1 MNPRGDSNP
10 IEGGAT
16 SSIIGIIVAVIVLGA
31 VLVPICNGMVSNENG
46 GSGGGGGGNDS
57 QEYVKI
63 NDLHEYMAECDWT
76 FPDNIKSFQ
85 MYDKDNISE
94 LPNLSY
100 DLEYMLT
107 FEQGFSHTGQ
117 DYIELSEYLYEY
129 EEGDE
134 RLAVMIGVDEDGVYF
149 DSTLINQNTNQT
161 KTFIK
166 THMTSVSS
174 FLLTISDSGNDKVM
188 ALQIEYTGYDE
199 GTYSN
204 SWVLD
209 KATVISESEDGW
221 IKTLTEYENVPI
233 NVSEGCDVLWVW
245 VVAKQLGP
253 NSGVQVESDVASVFH
268 ESDVSDG
275 KWIVSGGSVY
285 DEHTDDTYTDS
296 SVWALESRENG
307 VWQTSISAESM
318 TVLNTQNVDV
328 IQLEGQGFNDSFIEY
343 VGTHG
348 YVGGMADSAVL
359 DGSSAETSGDGSIT
373 DTLIQVIPVFV
384 AVAIILA
391 VVGMF
396 YTREQY
402 Y

>member
-1 MNPRGDSNP
+1 MNPRGVSNP
-10 IEGGAT
+10 IEGGVT

-31 VLVPICNGMVSNENG
+31 VLVPICNGMVGNENG
-46 GSGGGGGGNDS
+46 GSGGGGGGT

-85 MYDKDNISE
+85 IYDEDNISE

-100 DLEYMLT
+100 DLEYMLA
-107 FEQGFSHTGQ
+107 FEQGFSHTGE

-129 EEGDE
+129 EEGED

-149 DSTLINQNTNQT
+149 TSTLINQSTNQT
-161 KTFIK
+161 YTLTK
-166 THMTSVSS
+166 THMEYVSS

-188 ALQIEYTGYDE
+188 ALQIEYTGYNG

-204 SWVLD
+204 SWVLN
-209 KATVISESEDGW
+209 KASVISESEDGY
-221 IKTLTEYENVPI
+221 IKTLTEYEDVHI
-233 NVSEGCDVLWVW
+233 NVSERCNVLWTW
-245 VVAKQLGP
+245 FVAKQLGP
-253 NSGVQVESDVASVFH
+253 NSGIQAESDVTSVFH

-275 KWIVSGGSVY
+275 KWTVLGGSVY
-285 DEHTDDTYTDS
+285 DEYTDDTYTDS

-396 YTREQY
+396 YTREQNY

>member
-1 MNPRGDSNP
+1 MDNTMISKM
-10 IEGGAT
+10 
-16 SSIIGIIVAVIVLGA
+16 IGIVVAVIVVA
-31 VLVPICNGMVSNENG
+31 VVLVPICNSIMDNGNG
-46 GSGGGGGGNDS
+46 GDGGNSS

-85 MYDKDNISE
+85 MYNKDNISE
-94 LPNLSY
+94 LPNISY
-100 DLEYMLT
+100 DLEYMLA
-107 FEQGFSHTGQ
+107 FEQGFSHTGE
-117 DYIELSEYLYEY
+117 DYIDLSEYMYEY
-129 EEGDE
+129 AEGDE
-134 RLAVMIGVDEDGVYF
+134 RVAVTIGVDEDGVYF
-149 DSTLINQNTNQT
+149 TSFLINQSTNQSQS
-161 KTFIK
+161 FLK

-188 ALQIEYTGYDE
+188 TLQMEYTG
-199 GTYSN
+199 GNLSGLYSN

-253 NSGVQVESDVASVFH
+253 NSGVQVESEVASVFH

-285 DEHTDDTYTDS
+285 DEYTNDTYTDS

-307 VWQTSISAESM
+307 VWQTSIFAESM

-348 YVGGMADSAVL
+348 YI
-359 DGSSAETSGDGSIT
+359 GSGGDGTSSDPGIIG
-373 DTLIQVIPVFV
+373 TLIGIIPVFV
-384 AVAIILA
+384 IMAILMGAVGLFYQNRKAI
-391 VVGMF
+391 
-396 YTREQY
+396 
-402 Y
+402 

>member
-1 MNPRGDSNP
+1 MNPSGDSNP

-16 SSIIGIIVAVIVLGA
+16 SLIIGIIVAVIVLGA
-31 VLVPICNGMVSNENG
+31 VLVPICNGMVGNENG
-46 GSGGGGGGNDS
+46 GSGGGGGGT
-57 QEYVKI
+57 QEYAKI

-85 MYDKDNISE
+85 IYDEGNISE

-117 DYIELSEYLYEY
+117 DYIELSQYMYEY
-129 EEGDE
+129 AEGDD
-134 RLAVMIGVDEDGVYF
+134 RVAVTIGVDEDGVYF
-149 DSTLINQNTNQT
+149 TSFLINQSTNQSQS
-161 KTFIK
+161 FLK

-188 ALQIEYTGYDE
+188 TLQMEYTG
-199 GTYSN
+199 GTLSGLYSN
-204 SWVLD
+204 SWVLN

-221 IKTLTEYENVPI
+221 IKTLTEYEDVPI
-233 NVSEGCDVLWVW
+233 NVSEGCNVLWVW
-245 VVAKQLGP
+245 IVAKQLGP

-275 KWIVSGGSVY
+275 KWTVFGGSVY
-285 DEHTDDTYTDS
+285 DEYTDDTYTDN

-307 VWQTSISAESM
+307 VWQTSIFAESM
-318 TVLNTQNVDV
+318 SVLNTQNVDV
-328 IQLEGQGFNDSFIEY
+328 IQLAGQGFNDSFIEY

-348 YVGGMADSAVL
+348 YVGGTADNAVL
-359 DGSSAETSGDGSIT
+359 DGSSAETSGDGSVT

-384 AVAIILA
+384 AIAIILA
-391 VVGMF
+391 VVGLF
-396 YTREQY
+396 YQGREQY
-402 Y
+402 